1 MGKHLKIDSCQQQ
14 AAIQNLK
21 FSTFIFALIFVLTS
35 QVAVLFLEINSA
47 VAKPATITQAG
58 KKAKELEQLQGNI
71 KKLRKSLKT
80 TRGKKDKTQNEL
92 RKAEKHIAS
101 LSLKL
106 RKIKKELRVQ
116 GKRLEQLES
125 EQSNLQTELSRHRD
139 ILSGQIRAS
148 YIMGHQEQ
156 LKLLLNQSDPSRVQR
171 TVAYYDYLNRSRTQQ
186 IKTVIEK
193 LERLQQ
199 IETAIAQERE
209 KQTQLY
215 SQSQQERK
223 QLKEKRR
230 HRTALLDKLN
240 KDIQTKDKSLHT
252 MLENEKELKDLL
264 QALEKV
270 LSDIPPDSISQQ
282 PFSSLK
288 GQLAW
293 PSRGKITKRFG
304 KRRNMG
310 NLRWKGMVISAPMG
324 SNVHAVSH
332 GRVAFADWLRGY
344 GLIIIIDHGN
354 GYMSLYG
361 QNQHLLKET
370 GEWVEAGE
378 IVASVGDSGGQ
389 ANAGLYFELRYQGK
403 PVNPM
408 KWCKKTSKGL
418 VGLNYQ

>member
-1 MGKHLKIDSCQQQ
+1 MGKHLKIKDSPQHTT
-14 AAIQNLK
+14 IRN
-21 FSTFIFALIFVLTS
+21 FRISTFIFILVFLLAS
-35 QVAVLFLEINSA
+35 QVAVLFLETNNA
-47 VAKPATITQAG
+47 VAKPLTSTQAG
-58 KKAKELEQLQGNI
+58 EKTKELEQLQGRI

-106 RKIKKELRVQ
+106 RKLKQALRKQGTRLKE
-116 GKRLEQLES
+116 LES
-125 EQSNLQTELSRHRD
+125 EQSNLQKELSRHRD
-139 ILSGQIRAS
+139 ILSDQIRAS

-156 LKLLLNQSDPSRVQR
+156 LKLLLNQNDPSRVQR

-186 IKTVIEK
+186 IKAVIEN
-193 LERLQQ
+193 LEKLQQ
-199 IETAIAQERE
+199 IKTAIARERE
-209 KQTQLY
+209 KQKNLY
-215 SQSQQERK
+215 RQSQQERK

-230 HRTALLDKLN
+230 HRKVLLARLDKEIQN
-240 KDIQTKDKSLHT
+240 KDKHLST
-252 MLENEKELKDLL
+252 MLENEKELKELL
-264 QALEKV
+264 QALEKA
-270 LSDIPPDSISQQ
+270 LSDIPPDSINQQ

-288 GQLAW
+288 GGLSW
-293 PSRGKITKRFG
+293 PSRGKIIRRFG
-304 KRRNMG
+304 KLRNMG
-310 NLRWKGMVISAPMG
+310 NLRWKGVVIKAPMG
-324 SNVHAVSH
+324 NNVHAISH

-389 ANAGLYFELRYQGK
+389 ANGRLTQACILSCAIRA
-403 PVNPM
+403 
-408 KWCKKTSKGL
+408 SR
-418 VGLNYQ
+418 